1 MSFLKKNKD
10 IISEDSAELN
20 RIFLEGTHPTADA
33 LSEKEILNSSYKSDA
48 PVPNSAL
55 DSLKKRMLAGGDE
68 KISDEKNESL
78 LNKCKPYV
86 IDDDGSDAS
95 INKEPLYKLQ
105 SVAEILKS
113 ESSKAIEQLSKKYD
127 LLFEDLENDNT
138 KPENEEEKN
147 GEPITQISNVQSNIP
162 FVISDID
169 IVKKVP
175 DVKDISQ
182 TATVTFTPVAA
193 SDTTKAINVSSK
205 TMPIDLTGELVKL
218 PQTGTDTKQEEVS
231 LEENDFEEFN
241 PDTEYASS
249 VDYPRLRRIFSI
261 KKRNA
266 FLGSIATFLLALVLI
281 AFQLPFINNSLTDK
295 PLLFSVLGGSI
306 IFCGT
311 LANLSMFGA
320 LKGLLKIR
328 SNTDILSSLSAIAT
342 LLTAIFAI
350 AKKEPVN
357 ELLIFTMF
365 VLFARSLTRFFHYST
380 HLSNITLLASNKPKY
395 AVKLIGDSALTSAM
409 AKSSI
414 NGDVLIAA
422 TQKTD
427 FVSNYMKYS
436 TFSSVLSGK
445 LVIITISA
453 ILLSLIFGIS
463 TFSIYQNTISALYS
477 AAAILCFANIPTV
490 FMIDNLP
497 LYRASKKLA
506 EKGAVIAGKTGAEQL
521 EMPNAVVLSS
531 HDFFPQGTITL
542 HRLEVLSQN
551 NLEDTIVRAAALT
564 EYIGSTL
571 TPIFKS
577 ITKSGNITTL
587 PDADTV
593 KYEDR
598 LGISGWVDNRLLFIG
613 NRTLM
618 ETHGIAVPPVDVDKK
633 ILREGYFP
641 IYVATKDKASA
652 LLVVQYNVDRN
663 IASELKTLTKLG
675 VTVLVNN
682 TDPNLSEEMICDYF
696 GLYRDTVMV
705 MSAAGSY
712 IYKNATVPIEKISA
726 PAMCRNNPLAL
737 ASLINSANKIKR
749 SNLILTTL
757 YVVCAVLGVLVFA
770 YTSYGGQ
777 GTLMKPF
784 SLLIYGLIS
793 TVLSYFIYLTE
804 RP

>member
-1 MSFLKKNKD
+1 MSIFKKND
-10 IISEDSAELN
+10 NIIPDESAELN
-20 RIFLEGTHPTADA
+20 RIFLEDTHPTADA
-33 LSEKEILNSSYKSDA
+33 LSENEILNSNTSKDA
-48 PVPNSAL
+48 PIPNSAL
-55 DSLKKRMLAGGDE
+55 DSLKKRMLAKPDE
-68 KISDEKNESL
+68 KSADTKNDTL
-78 LNKCKPYV
+78 LDKCKPYV
-86 IDDDGSDAS
+86 IEDDGSDAS

-127 LLFEDLENDNT
+127 LLFEDLENDNPKAEDT
-138 KPENEEEKN
+138 EKEN

-169 IVKKVP
+169 IVEKTP
-175 DVKDISQ
+175 DVKDLSQ

-205 TMPIDLTGELVKL
+205 TMPIDLTGELIKL
-218 PQTGTDTKQEEVS
+218 PQNSADTEYDEVS
-231 LEENDFEEFN
+231 LEENDFEEYN

-249 VDYPRLRRIFSI
+249 IDFPRLRRIFSI

-266 FLGSIATFLLALVLI
+266 FLSSVITFFMALTLI
-281 AFQLPFINNSLTDK
+281 IFELPFVSSSLLDK
-295 PLLFSVLGGSI
+295 PLLASIIGGSVL
-306 IFCGT
+306 FVAV
-311 LANLSMFGA
+311 LANINMFA
-320 LKGLLKIR
+320 SLKDILK
-328 SNTDILSSLSAIAT
+328 SKSSTDILPSLASLVT
-342 LLTAIFAI
+342 LAAAIFAI
-350 AKKEPVN
+350 IKGEPIN
-357 ELLIFTMF
+357 ELLIFTAAS
-365 VLFARSLTRFFHYST
+365 LLTRSITRFFHYSV

-414 NGDVLIAA
+414 TGDVLIAA

-436 TFSSVLSGK
+436 TFSSVLGGK
-445 LVIITISA
+445 LVIITIAA
-453 ILLSLIFGIS
+453 ILLSAIFGIS
-463 TFSIYQNTISALYS
+463 AFSIFRNVVSAFYA

-490 FMIDNLP
+490 FMIDTLP
-497 LYRASKKLA
+497 LYRASKRLT
-506 EKGAVIAGKTGAEQL
+506 ENGAVLAGKTGAEQL
-521 EMPNAVVLSS
+521 EKANAIVLSS
-531 HDFFPQGTITL
+531 HDFFPKGTITL

-551 NLEDTIVRAAALT
+551 NLEDTIIRAAALT

-577 ITKSGNITTL
+577 IAKSGNITSL

-618 ETHGIAVPPVDVDKK
+618 ETHGIAVPPVDIDKK

-641 IYVATKDKASA
+641 IYVATKDKACA
-652 LLVVQYNVDRN
+652 LLVVQYNVDRK
-663 IASELKTLTKLG
+663 ISSELKLLTKLG

-682 TDPNLSEEMICDYF
+682 TDPNISEEMLCDYF
-696 GLYRDTVMV
+696 GLYRDTIMV

-712 IYKNATVPIEKISA
+712 IYKNATVPIDKISA
-726 PAMCRNNPLAL
+726 PAMCRNTPLGL

-749 SNLILTTL
+749 SNLVLSAL
-757 YVVCAVLGVLVFA
+757 YVVSAILGVLVFA
-770 YTSYGGQ
+770 YTSFGGS
-777 GTLMKPF
+777 GELMKPF

-793 TVLSYFIYLTE
+793 TVLSYIIYLTE